1 MNTQP
6 RISLLRAALRRLPAL
21 LTLVFAANIAD
32 AQSAGNSTQLD
43 EMRRQ
48 MDAMRRRT
56 DSLQKRSDSLAKALA
71 DFITHHE
78 KQHDADDKNEQIKEA
93 QEKSEEN
100 ELDRRLD
107 GIEARLA
114 AVTAREGGAP
124 NKSAGPASVVRAP
137 FVIQDSDGSVIFRV
151 TGGKSPRLM
160 IGEDTG
166 GSVELG
172 TGSAGGGI
180 VRVRDASNTDRV
192 ILIASDGFGQLRALS
207 QAHSAVL
214 TASDEQYGALLSLFN
229 GDTPTVRLNSGKL
242 HGIGAMRLLNMT
254 GEEMVTAGAVQS
266 DKGAVGIVRTGPRRR
281 PGSLG
286 PASLI
291 QGAR

>member
-1 MNTQP
+1 MTTQSP
-6 RISLLRAALRRLPAL
+6 IGLLRPALRCVPAL
-21 LTLVFAANIAD
+21 LTLMFAANIAV
-32 AQSAGNSTQLD
+32 AQSAANSTQLD
-43 EMRRQ
+43 EVRRQ
-48 MDAMRRRT
+48 LDAMRRRT
-56 DSLQKRSDSLAKALA
+56 DSLQKRTDSLAKALT

-93 QEKSEEN
+93 QEKHEEN
-100 ELDRRLD
+100 ELDKRLD

-114 AVTAREGGAP
+114 AVATREGSAP
-124 NKSAGPASVVRAP
+124 NKSDAPSSVVRAP

-160 IGEDTG
+160 IGEDKG
-166 GSVELG
+166 GSVEMG

-180 VRVRDASNTDRV
+180 VRVRDASNSDRV

-207 QAHSAVL
+207 QGHSAVL
-214 TASDEQYGALLSLFN
+214 TANDEQYGALLSLFN
-229 GDTPTVRLNSGKL
+229 GDTPTARLNSGKL
-242 HGIGAMRLLNMT
+242 HGIGAIRLMNMT

>member
-1 MNTQP
+1 MNSL
-6 RISLLRAALRRLPAL
+6 RLLRPAFGL
-21 LTLVFAANIAD
+21 LLVFAANVAA
-32 AQSAGNSTQLD
+32 AQSSQLD
-43 EMRRQ
+43 DMRRQ

-56 DSLQKRSDSLAKALA
+56 DSLQKRTDSLAKALS
-71 DFITHHE
+71 DFITQHE

-93 QEKSEEN
+93 QEKNEER
-100 ELDRRLD
+100 ELDKRLD
-107 GIEARLA
+107 GLEARLA
-114 AVTAREGGAP
+114 AATRDGGSP
-124 NKSAGPASVVRAP
+124 NKSSSPASVVRAP
-137 FVIQDSDGSVIFRV
+137 FVIEDNDGSVIFRV

-160 IGEDTG
+160 IGEDKG
-166 GSVELG
+166 GSVEMG

-207 QAHSAVL
+207 QGHSAVL
-214 TASDEQYGALLSLFN
+214 TANDEQFGALLSLFN
-229 GDTPTVRLNSGKL
+229 GDTPTARLNSGKL
-242 HGIGAMRLLNMT
+242 HGIGAIRLLNMA

-286 PASLI
+286 PPSLI